1 MSQLWDCPD
10 IFGGRGRDAL
20 LSRVLLLGCIKCS
33 LTVLVVWDPLSPESC
48 GASVACRSVVLVLL
62 GCCIFGVC
70 LVSFAM
76 SSWSCR
82 GGGWADGGSG
92 IVSGLQLNGSIGR
105 RNCQLRSVIRRLP
118 STTTRYWWFGRVSAM
133 NPVLFHFVGWLPC
146 WFWIWTEL
154 PTLSGS
160 SDLDDMLQSACWTC
174 LLAIASSCLSA
185 VCCHPSWSRRSWMGR
200 WFRIGLPKSAMAG
213 EIPFC
218 WQGEFLWVN
227 RAFTALSLLSFPVFG
242 SMLPRRIRL
251 AVLTPTS
258 ALLLLWG

>member
-1 MSQLWDCPD
+1 MSQSWDCPD
-10 IFGGRGRDAL
+10 IFGDRGRGAL
-20 LSRVLLLGCIKCS
+20 LSRVLLLSCVECS
-33 LTVLVVWDPLSPESC
+33 LAVLVVWDPLSPESC
-48 GASVACRSVVLVLL
+48 GASVACQSVVLVLL
-62 GCCIFGVC
+62 RCRKFSGC
-70 LVSFAM
+70 LVSFAT

-82 GGGWADGGSG
+82 GGGLADGGSG
-92 IVSGLQLNGSIGR
+92 IAAGLRLDGSIGR
-105 RNCQLRSVIRRLP
+105 RNHLLRSVVHWLP
-118 STTTRYWWFGRVSAM
+118 STTTRYWRFGRVSAM

-160 SDLDDMLQSACWTC
+160 SDLNMLRSACWTC